1 MSVTKKINDCK
12 ISLVKG
18 DISDMEFE
26 SFVFYAQ
33 DDLKLGAGFGNAIA
47 MRAGLSVQKELDQ
60 IGSLALTEAVV
71 SKAGKLKA
79 EYIIHANGP
88 KFQEADIEDKLRQ
101 TMIKALMRAEEAGI
115 KQIAFPPMGT
125 GFYGIPV
132 DTCAKVMVEAFKQHL
147 ANGSKLEDIAIVVMD
162 NREYNPFAE
171 AMNGI

>member
-1 MSVTKKINDCK
+1 MSVSKKINNCQVR
-12 ISLVKG
+12 LLKG

-33 DDLKLGAGFGNAIA
+33 DNLKLGAGFGNAIA

-60 IGSLALTEAVV
+60 IGGLGLTEAVV

-88 KFQEADIEDKLRQ
+88 KFQEEDIENKLRQ
-101 TMIKALMRAEEAGI
+101 TIVKSLMKAEEAGI
-115 KQIAFPPMGT
+115 KQVAFPPMGT

-132 DTCAKVMVEAFKQHL
+132 DVCARVTIEAFKHYL
-147 ANGSKLEDIAIVVMD
+147 SNGSKLEDIAIVAMD
-162 NREYNPFAE
+162 NREYDPFAE
-171 AMNGI
+171 AMKEL